1 MSHIP
6 VKDKSN
12 WFRNSATGSL
22 QCADQS
28 EYEKYM
34 AAHKAE
40 KIKNLQLKSTL
51 NSALARRVEELQKF
65 KSMFFGTVKEKI
77 KNFPE
82 IKLLGIDLFFNLK
95 FYLKPV
101 QLK

>member
-40 KIKNLQLKSTL
+40 KAEKAKME
-51 NSALARRVEELQKF
+51 ALQK
-65 KSMFFGTVKEKI
+65 
-77 KNFPE
+77 
-82 IKLLGIDLFFNLK
+82 
-95 FYLKPV
+95 
-101 QLK
+101 